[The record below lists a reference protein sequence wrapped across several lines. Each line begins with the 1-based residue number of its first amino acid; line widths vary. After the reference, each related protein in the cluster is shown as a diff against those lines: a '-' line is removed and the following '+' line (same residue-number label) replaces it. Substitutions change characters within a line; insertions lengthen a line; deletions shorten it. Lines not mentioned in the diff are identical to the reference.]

1 MPNHRRMVECG
12 MRTMRVLLIVLL
24 YVELLL
30 TASGQTVSRHELS
43 ANDWVAEFENPS
55 ASRLLVDKHMI
66 EINAATGATIWFKKK
81 LSGDLIIAYDI
92 AVIDS
97 GGRND
102 RVSDLNAFWMASDP
116 AHETPFS
123 RNGKFTS
130 YDDLDLYYAGVG
142 GHDNTT
148 TRFRRYRHGTDKSVL
163 QEYTDRAH
171 LLEGNKV
178 YSVKIVVRDGRTSFS
193 INGVQ
198 YFEYADTV
206 PLKEGYFAFRT
217 TRSRQRI
224 TNFRIELLSP

>member
-1 MPNHRRMVECG
+1 
-12 MRTMRVLLIVLL
+12 MRNLPDH
-24 YVELLL
+24 
-30 TASGQTVSRHELS
+30 TASGVQVLRSTCFIIPLVALLSASSQTVVRSGFS
-43 ANDWVAEFENPS
+43 DKDWISEFENPS
-55 ASRLLVDKHMI
+55 ASSLLITKQMI
-66 EINAATGATIWFKKK
+66 EVNAAAGATIWYKKK
-81 LSGDLIIAYDI
+81 LFGNLVITYDM
-92 AVIDS
+92 VVVDS

-116 AHETPFS
+116 AHETPFG

-163 QEYTDRAH
+163 QEYTDQEH
-171 LLEGNKV
+171 LLKGNNL
-178 YSVKIVVRDGRTSFS
+178 YSIKIVVRDGRTAYS
-193 INGVQ
+193 INGEQ

-224 TNFRIELLSP
+224 TNFKIEQQSP